1 MNGCTILAILLS
13 MYISGNTKTRAGTEH
28 LKIEKPAADNLETQ
42 PMDVMKLSP
51 PESLPATS
59 SPEVPT
65 EKLRQQYQQVAR
77 SAETPPRREEHETRF
92 GFQ

>member
-1 MNGCTILAILLS
+1 MEIPK
-13 MYISGNTKTRAGTEH
+13 KTRAGTEH